1 MALGI
6 MCFGKK
12 SNDDTGKRNDVIER
26 QLKADRKKQEREV
39 KILLLGKK
47 SFDLPYVLMND

>member
-12 SNDDTGKRNDVIER
+12 SSNDGESKRNNMIEK
-26 QLKADRKKQEREV
+26 QLKEDRKRAEREV
-39 KILLLGKK
+39 KILLLGN
-47 SFDLPYVLMND
+47 LILVLC